1 MNKIKLPFILIM
13 LFCILGCKK
22 DSSKEINSVSNAN
35 IKINDFQSNEIFA
48 SEKVQE
54 KLQIDID
61 SDERLIS
68 KKLEKSEEESIFKKY
83 NRNSWNSNIDNELNE
98 INFNGY
104 LQVFDLTINDT
115 EEEAYG
121 KLIKN
126 YESIKKECSFEKIN
140 WYSNNGMYNDN
151 TINDVELAYYKGNF
165 LSFYKY
171 NLSQEQLQ
179 NICNMLNIECDIS
192 KLNDSEFYK
201 VKSDKWRIYFSHHHN
216 GIYEYYITDSSIYF

>member
-1 MNKIKLPFILIM
+1 M
-13 LFCILGCKK
+13 
-22 DSSKEINSVSNAN
+22 
-35 IKINDFQSNEIFA
+35 
-48 SEKVQE
+48 
-54 KLQIDID
+54 
-61 SDERLIS
+61 
-68 KKLEKSEEESIFKKY
+68 
-83 NRNSWNSNIDNELNE
+83 
-98 INFNGY
+98 NFNGY